1 MQNNSIKLQYLIMFL
16 FILAV
21 TFLTSNTIKEYKK
34 LKYINNFLFNIQN
47 LIYADKNI
55 DINLKNINFYKKYDD
70 IERLIFNF
78 DTNLLIIKNIVKN
91 KDTQTDKQ
99 VEIYNKIKENFLDK
113 KETIRYY
120 NGKMALIYSVML
132 DMQNY
137 AQENNLSSDLNSIY
151 SRFLNLNFDSY
162 ADIDTFLD
170 YLVSI
175 NKQNLDKKELKF
187 INRINDSIYNL
198 IEANDYKFFILNSDL
213 EKHLLNFFDYTTQQ
227 HKDIVDNLVKIFITM
242 IIISLMFIFWNIKLL
257 NNIKNKNKDIS
268 FLKLATDNS
277 FNSIIFTN
285 SKLNITYTNAAF
297 EQISGYKLKDIIG
310 KNPSFLKYYTQ
321 NKDYYKNFENAIDKK
336 ILWKKDNFIS
346 KTSDNKIIVE
356 DIIVIPNINE
366 NKLEGF
372 VSVKLDKTRELNTM
386 QELNIK
392 NQAFKR
398 QIYKDHITNIGSYV
412 ALIEKLDNNEQGT
425 IIYMRINNFSNLS
438 YFYKSKI
445 IDEFIISFV
454 DTLKLC
460 IKTYNINCEIFRS
473 QLDEFCI
480 LYHGNNISLDITRI
494 KSYFQTSNINI
505 TNNENTKINIQKIEL
520 ILGISSNMDS
530 NINRLTQAIW
540 AYKKAK
546 KMDEKIYFYQDNDPM
561 EQQYFKNLDVI
572 KLIQNAL
579 KNDKIIVE
587 CQPIFNIKTN
597 SKIANKYEILIRIL
611 DDEGKIHYPS
621 EFLNVAKQILLY
633 NALTSKVIDIT
644 FNLLEKYPN
653 KQFSINL
660 SSSDMVNLSIR
671 QTFIKNLKICKNP
684 TNLFVEILENESI
697 DNYDVI
703 NPFIKHIKEF
713 GCKLSIDDFGS
724 GYSNYY
730 RMLEFDIDVLK
741 IDGSI
746 IKRLP
751 FDKNSRIVMETIV
764 SFAKKMNYE
773 IVAEFVSDENILNE
787 VKKYDVD
794 YAQGFYLGKPISPDF
809 ILFN

>member
-1 MQNNSIKLQYLIMFL
+1 
-16 FILAV
+16 
-21 TFLTSNTIKEYKK
+21 
-34 LKYINNFLFNIQN
+34 
-47 LIYADKNI
+47 
-55 DINLKNINFYKKYDD
+55 
-70 IERLIFNF
+70 
-78 DTNLLIIKNIVKN
+78 
-91 KDTQTDKQ
+91 
-99 VEIYNKIKENFLDK
+99 
-113 KETIRYY
+113 
-120 NGKMALIYSVML
+120 
-132 DMQNY
+132 
-137 AQENNLSSDLNSIY
+137 
-151 SRFLNLNFDSY
+151 
-162 ADIDTFLD
+162 
-170 YLVSI
+170 
-175 NKQNLDKKELKF
+175 
-187 INRINDSIYNL
+187 
-198 IEANDYKFFILNSDL
+198 
-213 EKHLLNFFDYTTQQ
+213 
-227 HKDIVDNLVKIFITM
+227 
-242 IIISLMFIFWNIKLL
+242 
-257 NNIKNKNKDIS
+257 
-268 FLKLATDNS
+268 
-277 FNSIIFTN
+277 
-285 SKLNITYTNAAF
+285 
-297 EQISGYKLKDIIG
+297 
-310 KNPSFLKYYTQ
+310 
-321 NKDYYKNFENAIDKK
+321 
-336 ILWKKDNFIS
+336 
-346 KTSDNKIIVE
+346 
-356 DIIVIPNINE
+356 
-366 NKLEGF
+366 
-372 VSVKLDKTRELNTM
+372 M